1 MDEAAGWIARL
12 QRDDLN
18 ETDVLEFDAWL
29 GAAPDNRPAYGQTLD
44 LWQAFEASAGEVL
57 GQLETRA
64 RAPGRGVLGAGAGA
78 PTRRWLVGAGGFA
91 VAAGLAAVVLPPMV
105 GKAPTQTL
113 SSARGQRRRFQLAD
127 GTSVDLN
134 AESRLRVAFSRSE
147 RRVSLDD
154 GEAIFDVVSD
164 KARPFTVAAGDH
176 TVRVVGTQ
184 FDVRNRDGDLTVTV
198 ARGRVEV
205 RPSSA
210 SDRVFVLTPGQRLD
224 IGAGGAATLQAV
236 NPQEAFSWRSG
247 RLVYRNQPLASV
259 VADLNRQF
267 ADQVVIGDP
276 ELGAIPITGV
286 IVLDSPQAV
295 MSRLSLMLPVRTVP
309 SERGLLLLRK

>member
-18 ETDVLEFDAWL
+18 ETDGVAFDAWL
-29 GAAPDNRPAYGQTLD
+29 TAAPDNRAAYRHTLE
-44 LWQAFEASAGEVL
+44 LWQAFGASSGEVL
-57 GQLETRA
+57 AELETPA
-64 RAPGRGVLGAGAGA
+64 RAPGRGLVGRGA

-91 VAAGLAAVVLPPMV
+91 VVAGLAAVVLPPMV
-105 GKAPTQTL
+105 RRAPAQIL
-113 SSARGQRRRFQLAD
+113 ASGRGQRRRFQLAD
-127 GTSVDLN
+127 GSSVDLN

-205 RPSSA
+205 RPSLA

-224 IGAGGAATLQAV
+224 IGAGGVETLQAV

-247 RLVYRNQPLASV
+247 RLVYRNQPLARV

-286 IVLDSPQAV
+286 IVLDTPQAV